1 MDEVDNNVYGCCW
14 CEYSMHCNK
23 DKDGEWETRITTDKA
38 NNREK
43 VRILALTCATNC
55 LKDEITFR
63 YPKKY
68 GNMQHAT
75 GNKIQLWVFPNNLV
89 AVS

>member
-1 MDEVDNNVYGCCW
+1 MYVVDVDAHIMYMIIRTTSVHKQLVLW
-14 CEYSMHCNK
+14 
-23 DKDGEWETRITTDKA
+23 TDKA